1 MKSIR
6 KLSRFLRG
14 RWMRRLVWLPS
25 ILIAFLFLGATMQSK
40 GFRLSLLPPVRSQ
53 PSQVY
58 PSSNAQST
66 GNSTMA
72 SFPGTSRKA
81 EVNKL
86 TRVNQT
92 STNVA
97 APVQASTSPRIVTA
111 GSNYQQLHQPRN
123 YNQTGVSSQANV
135 LPTAIPSPQHGFQNG
150 LPAYVP
156 NDVFAP
162 IRSEILAGPRQDMD
176 HANQIA
182 AMINRIRGLQGGD
195 HTALRDTVGELLE
208 LKLQQ
213 FDEKQSRERAEL
225 KQAKDTLTIWEEAIA
240 QREDLKKPLIESHIA
255 QLLQSSDPLNWS
267 FSGAELLKNK
277 TNHSNYQAILKEL
290 WIAKTN
296 QKATPALPSTQLPE
310 ISTDENP
317 PAASPGLSA
326 Y

>member
-1 MKSIR
+1 
-6 KLSRFLRG
+6 
-14 RWMRRLVWLPS
+14 
-25 ILIAFLFLGATMQSK
+25 
-40 GFRLSLLPPVRSQ
+40 
-53 PSQVY
+53 
-58 PSSNAQST
+58 
-66 GNSTMA
+66 MA